1 MSDLSARASVSEMQR
16 RTFAFDEIEIRA
28 DGDGGFEFEGVA
40 SVVDYPYTVRDQWGE
55 YTEVIRSGAF
65 NHSLKNEKA
74 HIGLYLNH
82 GWRHGQNAMATNT
95 AGTLKLWA
103 DPNLHVSGHLDPV
116 RSDVQIAASMMRRGE
131 ANEMSV
137 GFTAVKARDVW
148 NKDMSEVTRT
158 QVSLKEVSI
167 VEQGANT
174 GGTFATMRAFDQFMQ
189 SLVDVEMD
197 EADVRRA
204 IAHFESLLPVPV
216 EEVRELIDEFAER
229 DRLDRE
235 RLERKRHSPV

>member
-1 MSDLSARASVSEMQR
+1 MNDLSQRAATSELQR
-16 RTFAFDEIEIRA
+16 RTFAFDEIEIRS
-28 DGDGGFEFEGVA
+28 DGDDGFEFEGVA
-40 SVVDYPYTVRDQWGE
+40 SVVDHPYTVRDQWGE
-55 YTEVIRSGAF
+55 YTEIIRSGAF

-82 GWRHGQNAMATNT
+82 GWRFGQSAMATNA

-103 DPNLHVSGHLDPV
+103 DPNLHVRGHLDPV

-131 ANEMSV
+131 AKEMSV
-137 GFTAVKARDVW
+137 GFAVVKARDVW

-174 GGTFATMRAFDQFMQ
+174 GGTSATMRAFDQFMQ

-197 EADVRRA
+197 EADLRRA
-204 IAHFESLLPVPV
+204 IAHFESMLPATAA
-216 EEVRELIDEFAER
+216 EEVREAINEFAER
-229 DRLDRE
+229 DRE
-235 RLERKRHSPV
+235 RLERKRHCPV